1 LAELFKGDSMK
12 AAFYT
17 SQGPAREVLRIGEL
31 PDPHPGQG
39 EVRVRIRASGVNPTD
54 TYTRSGVRRR
64 GMPFETIV
72 PNQDGAGEI
81 DEVGEGVVRRRIGE
95 RVYVTMAQ
103 WQRPWGTASEYVAL
117 PEERAIALPE
127 RTSFEQGACLGVP
140 ILTAHYALAL
150 YGGVAGQTVLVQG
163 GAGAVGFY
171 AIQFAKLAG
180 ATVIATVS
188 GDQKAQVARSAGAD
202 HVINYRTE
210 ELSSRVAEITAGRG
224 VRRVLEVNFA
234 ANSAKIHEVLGK
246 GGTVVVYGSRGP
258 EGTIAAT
265 WGIQNQPT
273 IRFIYM
279 YELPAE
285 AYKAAYADLAGWSA
299 AGHVKHLPVKTFPLE
314 EIGAAHEM
322 VERGNDG
329 VRAVVWL

>member
-1 LAELFKGDSMK
+1 MK
-12 AAFYT
+12 AAFYRR
-17 SQGPAREVLRIGEL
+17 QGPAREVFELGEF
-31 PDPHPGQG
+31 PDPHPARG
-39 EVRVRIRASGVNPTD
+39 EVRVRMRASGVNPTD

-72 PNQDGAGEI
+72 PNQDGAGVI
-81 DEVGEGVVRRRIGE
+81 DEVGEGVTLERVGE
-95 RVYVTMAQ
+95 RVFVTMAQ
-103 WQRPWGTASEYVAL
+103 WQRPWGTASAYLAL
-117 PEERAIALPE
+117 PSDRAIPLAKE
-127 RTSFEQGACLGVP
+127 ASFEQGACLGVP

-171 AIQFAKLAG
+171 AIQFAKFMG

-188 GDQKAQVARSAGAD
+188 GDRKAQIARSAGAD

-210 ELSSRVAEITAGRG
+210 DLGARIEAITSGQG
-224 VRRVLEVNFA
+224 VRRLLEVNFA
-234 ANSAKIHEVLGK
+234 ANAAKWPRILGK
-246 GGTVVVYGSRGP
+246 SGTAIVYGSGAP
-258 EGTIAAT
+258 EAAIAAT

-279 YELPAE
+279 YELPTD
-285 AYKAAYADLAGWSA
+285 AYGAAYADLAGWMTH
-299 AGHVKHLPVKTFPLE
+299 GKLKHLPVRTFPLA

-322 VERGNDG
+322 VERGTDG
-329 VRAVVWL
+329 VRAVVTL

>member
-1 LAELFKGDSMK
+1 MK
-12 AAFYT
+12 AAFYRR
-17 SQGPAREVLRIGEL
+17 QGPASEVFEIGEL
-31 PDPHPGQG
+31 PDPHPARG

-64 GMPFETIV
+64 GMPFEMIV
-72 PNQDGAGEI
+72 PNQDGAGVI
-81 DEVGEGVVRRRIGE
+81 DEVGEGVARSRVGE

-103 WQRPWGTASEYVAL
+103 WQRPWGTASEY
-117 PEERAIALPE
+117 IALPGDRAIPLPE
-127 RTSFEQGACLGVP
+127 DTGFEQGACLGVP

-150 YGGVAGQTVLVQG
+150 YAGVAGQTVLVQG

-171 AIQFAKLAG
+171 AIQFAKLMG

-188 GDQKAQVARSAGAD
+188 SDHKAQVARAAGAD
-202 HVINYRTE
+202 HVINYRTD
-210 ELSSRVAEITAGRG
+210 ELGARVAAVTSGRG
-224 VRRVLEVNFA
+224 VGRVLEVNFA
-234 ANSAKIHEVLGK
+234 ANAVRIPEVLGK

-258 EGTIAAT
+258 EGTVAAT

-285 AYKAAYADLAGWSA
+285 SYRAAYADFA
-299 AGHVKHLPVKTFPLE
+299 AWARGGKLKHLPVKTFTLR
-314 EIGAAHEM
+314 EIGVAHEM
-322 VERGNDG
+322 VEQGTDG
-329 VRAVVWL
+329 VRAVVML

>member
-1 LAELFKGDSMK
+1 MK
-12 AAFYT
+12 AAFYKT
-17 SQGPAREVLRIGEL
+17 QGPAREVFEIGTL
-31 PDPHPGQG
+31 PDPHPAPG
-39 EVRVRIRASGVNPTD
+39 EVRVRIHASGINPTD

-64 GMPFETIV
+64 GMPFEMIV
-72 PNQDGAGEI
+72 PNQDGAGVI
-81 DEVGEGVVRRRIGE
+81 DEVGEGIARGRIGE

-117 PEERAIALPE
+117 PADRAVRLPE
-127 RTSFEQGACLGVP
+127 QAGFEQGACLGVP

-171 AIQFAKLAG
+171 AIQFAKLQG

-188 GDQKAQVARSAGAD
+188 SDRKAQVARSAGAD
-202 HVINYRTE
+202 HAVNYRTE
-210 ELSSRVAEITAGRG
+210 DIGARVSEITAGRG
-224 VRRVLEVNFA
+224 VGRVLEVNFA
-234 ANSAKIHEVLGK
+234 VNSAKIPQVLGK
-246 GGTVVVYGSRGP
+246 LGTVVVYGSRGP
-258 EGTIAAT
+258 EGMFAAT

-285 AYKAAYADLAGWSA
+285 AYGAAYADVERWMTAGKL
-299 AGHVKHLPVKTFPLE
+299 KHLPVKTFPLE
-314 EIGAAHEM
+314 EIGAAHEW
-322 VERGNDG
+322 VEQGTDG
-329 VRAVVWL
+329 ARAVVTL

>member
-1 LAELFKGDSMK
+1 MK
-12 AAFYT
+12 AAYYRT
-17 SQGPAREVLRIGEL
+17 QGPAREVFEIGQL
-31 PDPHPGQG
+31 PDPHAAPG

-54 TYTRSGVRRR
+54 TYGRSGIRRR

-72 PNQDGAGEI
+72 PNQDGAGII
-81 DEVGEGVVRRRIGE
+81 DEVGEGVPRQRVGE

-103 WQRPWGTASEYVAL
+103 WQRPWGTASGYVAL
-117 PEERAIALPE
+117 PGDRAIPLPKD
-127 RTSFEQGACLGVP
+127 TSFEQGACLGVP

-171 AIQFAKLAG
+171 AVQFAKLSG

-188 GDQKAQVARSAGAD
+188 SDSKARVARSAGAD
-202 HVINYRTE
+202 HVINYRSE
-210 ELSSRVAEITAGRG
+210 EIGARVADITSGRG
-224 VRRVLEVNFA
+224 VQRVLEVNFA
-234 ANSAKIHEVLGK
+234 ENSAKIPAVLGK

-279 YELPAE
+279 YEMPTD
-285 AYKAAYADLAGWSA
+285 AYAAAYADLAGWL
-299 AGHVKHLPVKTFPLE
+299 AGGKVKHLPVKTFALE

-322 VERGNDG
+322 VETGTDG
-329 VRAVVWL
+329 MRAVVVL

>member
-1 LAELFKGDSMK
+1 MK
-12 AAFYT
+12 AAFYR
-17 SQGPAREVLRIGEL
+17 SQGPAREVFQIGTL
-31 PDPHPGQG
+31 PDPHPAPG
-39 EVRVRIRASGVNPTD
+39 EVRVRIHASGINPTD

-72 PNQDGAGEI
+72 PNQDGAGVI
-81 DEVGEGVVRRRIGE
+81 DEVGEGIARARIGE

-117 PEERAIALPE
+117 PADRAIPLPE
-127 RTSFEQGACLGVP
+127 QTSFEQGACLGVP

-150 YGGVAGQTVLVQG
+150 YGGVSGQTVLVQG

-171 AIQFAKLAG
+171 AIQFARFQG

-188 GDQKAQVARSAGAD
+188 GDLKAQIARSAGAD
-202 HVINYRTE
+202 HVVNYRTE
-210 ELSSRVAEITAGRG
+210 DIGARVSEITSGRG
-224 VRRVLEVNFA
+224 VVRVLEVNFA
-234 ANSAKIHEVLGK
+234 ANSATLPQVLGK

-258 EGTIAAT
+258 EGTVAAT

-279 YELPAE
+279 YELPSE
-285 AYKAAYADLAGWSA
+285 AYGVAYADVARWAA
-299 AGHVKHLPVKTFPLE
+299 AGKLKHLPVNMFALE
-314 EIGAAHEM
+314 EIGAAHEA
-322 VERGNDG
+322 VEQGAEG
-329 VRAVVWL
+329 VRSVVML